1 MNKTLTTHR
10 QRDWKEYNN
19 ALKKRASLDF
29 WLREEVIEGWT
40 KVERSGKR
48 GHPFLYSEIAIM
60 FLATISQ
67 LFHLPLRQTEGFVRS
82 LFSLSFLPL
91 PVPSFST
98 LCRRRKGLRVE
109 VFRVVRERMRE
120 EGIVVIVDSSGVK
133 VMGKGEWAKRRER
146 KEIGRMERKGWIKV
160 HLCIDFETGKILE
173 FCLTDERVHESKVFK
188 KMMEGIERRGEKVRE
203 VIMDGGYDRGEVWRE
218 IERMGAKGV
227 IKVRRDGKEGGVL
240 KGRDETIREMR
251 EKGFCEW
258 AKEKG
263 YGRRNKVE
271 AIFSRLKGI
280 FGDRVRARSWEG
292 RESEIGVRI
301 WILNRM
307 LEMGDGMSCMVGS

>member
-40 KVERSGKR
+40 KVERSRKR

-82 LFSLSFLPL
+82 LFSLSSLPL

-109 VFRVVRERMRE
+109 VFRVARERMRE

-160 HLCIDFETGKILE
+160 HLCVD
-173 FCLTDERVHESKVFK
+173 
-188 KMMEGIERRGEKVRE
+188 
-203 VIMDGGYDRGEVWRE
+203 
-218 IERMGAKGV
+218 
-227 IKVRRDGKEGGVL
+227 
-240 KGRDETIREMR
+240 
-251 EKGFCEW
+251 
-258 AKEKG
+258 
-263 YGRRNKVE
+263 
-271 AIFSRLKGI
+271 
-280 FGDRVRARSWEG
+280 
-292 RESEIGVRI
+292 
-301 WILNRM
+301 
-307 LEMGDGMSCMVGS
+307 

>member
-1 MNKTLTTHR
+1 MDKTLTTHC
-10 QRDWKEYNN
+10 QKDWKEYNN

-29 WLREEVIEGWT
+29 WLSKEVIEGWT
-40 KVERSGKR
+40 KVERKGKR

-67 LFHLPLRQTEGFVRS
+67 LFHLPLRQREGFVRS

-98 LCRRRKGLRVE
+98 LCRRRKGLMLK
-109 VFRVVRERMRE
+109 VFRVARERMRE
-120 EGIVVIVDSSGVK
+120 GGMVLIVDSSGVK

-146 KEIGRMERKGWIKV
+146 EGREGMERKGWIKV
-160 HLCIDFETGKILE
+160 HICVDFETGRIWE
-173 FCLTDERVHESKVFK
+173 FCLTDERVHDSKVFK
-188 KMMEGIERRGEKVRE
+188 GMMEGIEGRGGKVRE
-203 VIMDGGYDRGEVWRE
+203 VIMDGAYDRGEVWEE

-240 KGRDETIREMR
+240 KGRDEAIREMR

-263 YGRRNKVE
+263 YGRRDKVE
-271 AIFSRLKGI
+271 ATFSRMKGI
-280 FGDRVRARSWEG
+280 FGDKVRARSWEG

-307 LEMGDGMSCMVGS
+307 MEMGEGMSCKVGS